1 MSLYWWIVIIQLW
14 ALWAVDALSQSR
26 FVDKNLRSSLM
37 QLLKKNEGS
46 EGKLSRNRKYRDT
59 VETETETEN
68 TWEENYSNILNKLQ
82 KIYETME

>member
-1 MSLYWWIVIIQLW
+1 MK
-14 ALWAVDALSQSR
+14 DPR
-26 FVDKNLRSSLM
+26 
-37 QLLKKNEGS
+37 
-46 EGKLSRNRKYRDT
+46 GKLSRNRKYRDT

>member
-1 MSLYWWIVIIQLW
+1 
-14 ALWAVDALSQSR
+14 
-26 FVDKNLRSSLM
+26 M